1 MSSRTSGRSGAE
13 VPNCMQ
19 PTCDAYQWMKG
30 KGLREGRTASVRPRP
45 WPIIGPLPSGSI
57 VLPLGNIMTG
67 PTDIT
72 VLLWQG
78 YYHSVTYSGRDIITV
93 FAFLPNIVFDGYEK
107 FPYRSTTHKLMA
119 QPTDQC
125 GCVGWRR
132 RPNIS
137 KSTIYWSEDYKLG
150 AFNLTTQK
158 PYLRLSACGTSSLR
172 RKRIRSKF
180 QILTG
185 ASSNIRR
192 MIRIEFQTVDE
203 SRGDFTSAE
212 PRARAFGSCKVW
224 WFDDFPSAVYQRLM
238 PNKVLSR

>member
-78 YYHSVTYSGRDIITV
+78 YYHSVTYSGYYHSIRIS
-93 FAFLPNIVFDGYEK
+93 AE
-107 FPYRSTTHKLMA
+107 YRFRWIWKIPISVNHSQTNGTTDRPMRM
-119 QPTDQC
+119 
-125 GCVGWRR
+125 RR
-132 RPNIS
+132 LEEAS
-137 KSTIYWSEDYKLG
+137 KHFEIDHL
-150 AFNLTTQK
+150 L
-158 PYLRLSACGTSSLR
+158 
-172 RKRIRSKF
+172 
-180 QILTG
+180 
-185 ASSNIRR
+185 IRR
-192 MIRIEFQTVDE
+192 LQVRCIQSCHTETLFK
-203 SRGDFTSAE
+203 
-212 PRARAFGSCKVW
+212 AFSMW
-224 WFDDFPSAVYQRLM
+224 YFIS
-238 PNKVLSR
+238 